1 MDRIATQPTSP
12 RTIGSR
18 WLWALRI
25 LTGLFLLLATLPS
38 FMLLH
43 PRSGKWI
50 VDEAVFAFLALPAFY
65 ALALW
70 FLRGNPPHKFGLAL
84 VVGSGTLW
92 VLLCLAGIVA
102 LLFEIRSSRLDWEG
116 LWNLLAILAVQ
127 VTYSVMGAR
136 VYFRLGRNWAEW
148 GRLAS
153 GLAVAVLVVAFLAWN
168 LPYALRSHRGG
179 YGLMPSPIG
188 SLRTINTAEIT
199 YASTYDG
206 GFSPNLAVLG
216 PPPAG
221 KQPTETAAG
230 LIDEVLAS
238 GVKIGYRFTYRP
250 GPRDAKGQIRSYT
263 VCAQPVQRSEPLQ
276 PSFSTDETGVIRQ
289 TQEDRCPTSQDPAI
303 AG

>member
-18 WLWALRI
+18 WLWGLR
-25 LTGLFLLLATLPS
+25 LATGVFLLFAMLPT

-43 PRSGKWI
+43 PDSGKWI

-84 VVGSGTLW
+84 AVSSGTVWSVLCLIGVIASAISSIKGSGYESL
-92 VLLCLAGIVA
+92 VFVA
-102 LLFEIRSSRLDWEG
+102 VTT
-116 LWNLLAILAVQ
+116 VQ
-127 VTYSVMGAR
+127 GAYGATAAR
-136 VYFRLGRNWAEW
+136 AYFRLGWERADW

-168 LPYALRSHRGG
+168 LPYALRTHRGG
-179 YGLMPSPIG
+179 YVNRPSPVG
-188 SLRTINTAEIT
+188 SLRAINTAEIAYIRT
-199 YASTYDG
+199 YNR

-216 PPPAG
+216 PPPPG
-221 KQPTETAAG
+221 KQPTETTAD

-238 GVKIGYRFTYRP
+238 GVKIGYRFSYRP
-250 GPRDAKGQIRSYT
+250 GARGVKGQIWSYT
-263 VCAQPVQRSEPLQ
+263 VCAQPIKRSENFLF
-276 PSFSTDETGVIRQ
+276 SYSTDETGVIRQ
-289 TQEDRCPTSQDPAI
+289 TQEDRCPTSQDPAL
-303 AG
+303 GG